1 MFARVFHRSIHS
13 LLLLTSCWFV
23 FTFPVLAEG
32 DWASFRGPHGD
43 GIAHA
48 LALVSGHENPVLRV
62 RWHEEIGSGYS
73 GVSVVG
79 DRLVTLYAD
88 GEQDVVAAFA
98 TADGRELWRRPLG
111 PTYRGHDGSHDGPI
125 STPLVADGK
134 VFALGPWG
142 DFAAYALADGRE
154 LWRHQLAEEQ
164 GIAKPHYGFGTSPL
178 MMGGVVVIELGGEST
193 AVAGF
198 DPASGERR
206 WTTGDDGVSYQSPIA
221 WTFEGRQQVVAVGNE
236 KLLGI
241 DPANGELLWQFPHGG
256 DGGRG
261 MGSLTPVPAGE
272 GRLFLTHQND
282 GSAMVELRS
291 EGGQPGLETLWE
303 GRAIRNSYNVPIYHE
318 GYLYAFSSRILTCVE
333 AASGEVRWRSREPGD
348 GFLALVD
355 GHLVVSTK
363 KGGVHLVE
371 ATPEAY
377 REVTAIDVF
386 GDFAWTPPSIAGGA
400 IYARGLAGLARLD
413 VVAAGTKVA
422 DGSAA
427 TDDSAFARFIAT
439 VETAEAGEKASLVD
453 AFFAGRETFPP
464 VEGRWVHFVYRGAA
478 QDVALAG
485 DLFGA
490 RREEPMH
497 RVEGTDLFYRTVEL
511 APAARVQYLFLVD
524 YEPTVDP
531 LNDRRVDFS
540 VLGPDM
546 EMARMGAGL
555 PMSWVSLPGWR
566 APDHL
571 TPAPEAQRGRLE
583 RQTFASERIEHQDE
597 GEKPEVE
604 IQVYLPRGYDAEGGQ
619 RYPVAYVHGGD
630 TAIEHGVVPNSLDHL
645 VGERVA
651 PVIAVFVSIPAR
663 GPAYEEVFLEEV
675 VTRIDSGY
683 PTLAEPVGR
692 ANVGT
697 GFAAI
702 QALLITLD
710 HPDLFAKVGLQ
721 SPFLFSQLKTMV
733 IERLGAEREA
743 ELPRIYLDWGTYDLR
758 NPHEAWDMASEARAL
773 YADLR
778 AAGLEPLG
786 GEAADGTGW
795 ASWRNRTDAL
805 YSGLFPLGAE

>member
-1 MFARVFHRSIHS
+1 MFARVFHRTIHS

-23 FTFPVLAEG
+23 LTFPVLAEG

-48 LALVSGHENPVLRV
+48 PALVSGHENPALRV

-142 DFAAYALADGRE
+142 DFVAVDLAEGRE
-154 LWRHQLAEEQ
+154 LWRHQLAEDQ
-164 GIAKPHYGFGTSPL
+164 GIAKPYYGFGTSPL
-178 MMGGVVVIELGGEST
+178 LAGGVLVVELGGEGT

-198 DPASGERR
+198 DPASGERL
-206 WTTGDDGVSYQSPIA
+206 WATGDDGVSYQTPVP
-221 WTFEGRQQVVAVGNE
+221 WRFEDKEQIVAVGNE
-236 KLLGI
+236 NLFGI

-261 MGSLTPVPAGE
+261 MASLTPVPAGE

-282 GSAMVELRS
+282 GSAMVELRR
-291 EGGQPGLETLWE
+291 EGGELKLETLWE
-303 GRAIRNSYNVPIYHE
+303 GRDIRNSYNVPVYYDGH
-318 GYLYAFSSRILTCVE
+318 LYAFSSRILTCVE

-348 GFLALVD
+348 GFLSLVD

-363 KGGVHLVE
+363 KGGLYLVE
-371 ATPEAY
+371 ATPEGY
-377 REVTAIDVF
+377 REVAGTKIF
-386 GDFAWTPPSIAGGA
+386 EDFAWTAPTIASGA
-400 IYARGLAGLARLD
+400 IYARGLGALARVEL
-413 VVAAGTKVA
+413 AAAKTLQA
-422 DGSAA
+422 SDGSP
-427 TDDSAFARFIAT
+427 TGDSAFARFLAE
-439 VETAEAGEKASLVD
+439 VEAAEAVEKKELVD
-453 AFFAGRETFPP
+453 RFFAEQTSFPLA
-464 VEGRWVHFVYRGAA
+464 EGAQAHFVYRGAA
-478 QDVALAG
+478 QDMALGG
-485 DLFGA
+485 DMFGA

-497 RVEGTDLFYRTVEL
+497 RLLGTDVFYRTVEL
-511 APAARVQYLFLVD
+511 APDARVQYLFLVD
-524 YEPTVDP
+524 FEPSLDP
-531 LNDRRVDFS
+531 LNDRQVDFS
-540 VLGPDM
+540 FIGQDM
-546 EMARMGAGL
+546 EMALRGGGL
-555 PMSWVSLPGWR
+555 PMSWMSMPGWR
-566 APDHL
+566 APGHL
-571 TPAPEAQRGRLE
+571 TDAPEERRGRLE
-583 RQTFASERIEHQDE
+583 SHSLASERLEAE
-597 GEKPEVE
+597 GEVE
-604 IQVYLPRGYDAEGGQ
+604 AKVELEVYLPRGYVAEGDV
-619 RYPVAYVHGGD
+619 RYPVAYVHDGRSALDQGR
-630 TAIEHGVVPNSLDHL
+630 VPNSLDHL
-645 VGERVA
+645 VGDQMA
-651 PVIAVFVSIPAR
+651 PTIVVFLSIPTR
-663 GPAYEEVFLEEV
+663 GPAYEEIFLEEV
-675 VTRIDSGY
+675 LPLIDGRY
-683 PTLAEPVGR
+683 ATLPKPAGR
-692 ANVGT
+692 ANMGT

-805 YSGLFPLGAE
+805 YSGLFPLAAE